1 MNRFVAS
8 LCLSAA
14 FIAPAYAQHWT
25 YEGHGGPAH
34 WQDLNPDWEVCASGQ
49 QQSPIDLTQGVSA
62 EIAMPSIHW
71 NDQVAATVSDNGH
84 TIQASVM
91 NAGGMTLAGVEYELL
106 QFHFHADS
114 EHTIDGRHSAM
125 EVHFVHA
132 AANGDLAVIGV
143 MVDQGSSHSQL
154 SNVFGAMPGHAHG
167 GPGIAARV
175 NLAAFLPQDRTAF
188 RYQGSL
194 TTPPCSEVVA
204 WTVFTSSTT
213 ATRDQIALF
222 ADRHPDSYRPVQSM
236 ARRYLLIGGD

>member
-1 MNRFVAS
+1 MNRFVTS

-25 YEGHGGPAH
+25 YEGHSGPGH
-34 WQDLNPDWEVCASGQ
+34 WQDLNPDWATCGSGQ

-62 EIAMPSIHW
+62 DIEMPSIHW
-71 NDQVAATVSDNGH
+71 NETVAATVSDNGH
-84 TIQASVM
+84 TIQASLM

-114 EHTIDGRHSAM
+114 EHTIDGRHAAM

-143 MVDQGSSHSQL
+143 MIDPGTSHSQL
-154 SNVFGAMPGHAHG
+154 NNIFGAMPSHSFG
-167 GPGIAARV
+167 GPGIAPRV
-175 NLAAFLPQDRTAF
+175 SLEAFLPEDRSGF

-194 TTPPCSEVVA
+194 TTPPCSEVVS
-204 WTVFTSSTT
+204 WTVFSSATT
-213 ATRDQIALF
+213 ASAEQI
-222 ADRHPDSYRPVQSM
+222 PKICKP
-236 ARRYLLIGGD
+236 IGLS